1 MAKNEINLPNN
12 LTDGETDVVVEMPKE
27 AVIKLVQENLVKNYE
42 LLIWLFNVSTPIMT
56 ALWTA
61 FFTLSAGWKSSLFF
75 SSTAFTILSLVLGF
89 FIWHNRKRTFSDS
102 VHKKIKI
109 SDIGKK

>member
-42 LLIWLFNVSTPIMT
+42 RR
-56 ALWTA
+56 
-61 FFTLSAGWKSSLFF
+61 G
-75 SSTAFTILSLVLGF
+75 
-89 FIWHNRKRTFSDS
+89 R
-102 VHKKIKI
+102 
-109 SDIGKK
+109 